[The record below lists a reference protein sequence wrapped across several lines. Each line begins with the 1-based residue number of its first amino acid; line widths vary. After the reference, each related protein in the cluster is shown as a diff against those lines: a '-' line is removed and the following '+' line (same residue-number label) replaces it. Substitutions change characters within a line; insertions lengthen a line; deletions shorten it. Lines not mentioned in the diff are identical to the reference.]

1 MEMILMTLLNDLML
15 LMRQQISNSQTHL
28 TDFFGLAAYFI
39 LSLDKCSTDVG
50 VKSVFQYFE
59 VDKKHCV
66 CAKCDFFSVGA

>member
-1 MEMILMTLLNDLML
+1 
-15 LMRQQISNSQTHL
+15 MRQQISNSQAHL

-59 VDKKHCV
+59 VEKKKVCVQDCRV
-66 CAKCDFFSVGA
+66 CA